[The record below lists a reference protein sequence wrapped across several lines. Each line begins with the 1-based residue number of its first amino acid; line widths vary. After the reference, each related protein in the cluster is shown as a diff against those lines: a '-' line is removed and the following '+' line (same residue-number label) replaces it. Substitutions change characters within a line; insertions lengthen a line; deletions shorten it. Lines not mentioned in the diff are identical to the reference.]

1 MAQKLKQGAEGL
13 VIILIGLF
21 LLINSINIPQ
31 NPIKYEGMTN
41 VLAQAKFVP
50 LVMSVGVLA
59 LGIILFL
66 KQIKGKDKSAQLT
79 KDEWIR
85 MGIVVVLTVAYIISA
100 YLFKFMIPTIVY
112 AFAIVFFLNW
122 TARKLWQLLVFS
134 LLVIVLGLYGMP
146 LLINLKLPMM

>member
-1 MAQKLKQGAEGL
+1 MAQKLKQGAEGI

-50 LVMSVGVLA
+50 LVMSVGVLV

-66 KQIKGKDKSAQLT
+66 KQVKGKDKSAQLT

-122 TARKLWQLLVFS
+122 KARKLWQLLVFS